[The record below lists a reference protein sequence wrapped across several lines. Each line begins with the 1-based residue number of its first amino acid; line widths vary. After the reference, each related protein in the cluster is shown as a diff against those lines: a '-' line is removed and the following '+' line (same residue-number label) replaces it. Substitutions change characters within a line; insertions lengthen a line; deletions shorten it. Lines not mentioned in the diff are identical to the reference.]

1 MYICDLTIQRKIKTL
16 TSQISL
22 DVLACMLMCLFS
34 CYPLR
39 ATKFLR
45 RLITEM
51 LACIFSCIFCAPLQR
66 SEIFCA
72 LTCGLS
78 SRWRGNVCFQFSP
91 FYPPLIGF
99 IGLIDTFPQ
108 KCGQNRPKLGV
119 NQISPLTS
127 IDSGKA
133 LWKFLAG
140 QPCGKQRG
148 LHVRYTCY
156 PSV

>member
-1 MYICDLTIQRKIKTL
+1 
-16 TSQISL
+16 
-22 DVLACMLMCLFS
+22 MCVF
-34 CYPLR
+34 R
-39 ATKFLR
+39 A
-45 RLITEM
+45 
-51 LACIFSCIFCAPLQR
+51 SLQR
-66 SEIFCA
+66 SENFCTLSPQANYPMCWRVSFRASFVHLYNAAKIFCA

-78 SRWRGNVCFQFSP
+78 SRWRATCGFPPIMPINWGIESKHYTCAAGQSLFSIFP

-133 LWKFLAG
+133 LWKFLVG